1 MKLEEFLEDNAFNLT
16 PEEYNQ
22 ALADLDSLD
31 AKSWID
37 KHAALMQEK
46 TTGWNQVDEVKR
58 SKPLS
63 QRIADAFADSK
74 FNPGRNFKEDVYE
87 SDFSDVPKKDFED
100 ALAKMKQY
108 YDSEV
113 DAREKE
119 YLKEK
124 RKKEVA
130 DWNLVKSALTSDYE
144 KQRYIEDP
152 ESALFGEQAPSLGD
166 AKNTRWGSVADLGL
180 GAVGAAAD
188 ALPGLFSMA
197 GPAVRTFR
205 DIGHKVTDSPYQKSW
220 KDIGKNA
227 IADAGLSAGTAF
239 LPNFMK
245 YKRMAGK
252 GGMIPTDIQNI
263 VDIENT
269 AKAIDAGRDEL
280 SLALADDELL
290 RQLGVKM
297 SEQERRKELYRAFDA
312 MPESPL
318 KKEIEPLLH
327 DVNIDWAKLKA
338 IKDNNAVLAELGRT
352 EAGRNMLR
360 TKVYSGTP
368 SYMVADNADE
378 ASKMTR
384 VNGLSVPITERK
396 QWSDPL
402 SQAIIHSKEL
412 TPLKKTLKPVAVQA
426 EKLLN
431 GNVGG
436 ALLQE
441 SLTATGVRS
450 PRKPETVITPEMRD
464 ELEQIKQSE
473 ARFWEAGFA
482 PKKIEGDPLW
492 EAYNEWK
499 EENKLKNIVK
509 KNILGGR

>member
-16 PEEYNQ
+16 PEEYNE
-22 ALADLDSLD
+22 ARADLDSLD

-46 TTGWNQVDEVKR
+46 TTGWNHVDEVKR

-74 FNPGRNFKEDVYE
+74 FNPGRNFKEDVYDE
-87 SDFSDVPKKDFED
+87 DFSDVPRKDFDE
-100 ALAKMKQY
+100 ALTKMKQY
-108 YDSEV
+108 YDAEV
-113 DAREKE
+113 EAREKE

-152 ESALFGEQAPSLGD
+152 ESALLGEQAPSLGD
-166 AKNTRWGSVADLGL
+166 AEKTRWGSMADLGL
-180 GAVGAAAD
+180 GVAGAAAD
-188 ALPGLFSMA
+188 ALPGWGSMA

-205 DIGHKVTDSPYQKSW
+205 DIGHKVKDSPYQKSW
-220 KDIGKNA
+220 EDIGKNA
-227 IADAGLSAGTAF
+227 LADVGLSASTAW
-239 LPNFMK
+239 LPNFLK
-245 YKRMAGK
+245 QQRMLRK
-252 GGMIPTDIQNI
+252 GGLVPTDIQNI
-263 VDIENT
+263 VDIENS
-269 AKAIDAGRDEL
+269 AKAIHSGFREL
-280 SLALADDELL
+280 ALALADDELL
-290 RQLGVKM
+290 KKLHIKLT
-297 SEQERRKELYRAFDA
+297 EQERRKELYRAFEA
-312 MPESPL
+312 MPESQL

-338 IKDNNAVLAELGRT
+338 IRDNNVVIAELGKN

-368 SYMVADNADE
+368 SYMVANNADE
-378 ASKMTR
+378 ARKMVN
-384 VNGLSVPITERK
+384 VNGLAVPITERK

-402 SQAIIHSKEL
+402 SQAIIHSEEL
-412 TPLKKTLKPVAVQA
+412 TPLKKTLKPLAVQA
-426 EKLLN
+426 DKFLI

-436 ALLQE
+436 AFLQE
-441 SLTATGVRS
+441 TKTASGARS
-450 PRKPETVITPEMRD
+450 PLKPEKVITPEMRD

-509 KNILGGR
+509 KNILRGR

>member
-1 MKLEEFLEDNAFNLT
+1 MNIEEFLEENVYNLT
-16 PEEYNQ
+16 PEEYNE

-37 KHAALMQEK
+37 KHSALMQEK

-63 QRIADAFADSK
+63 QRIVDAFADSK
-74 FNPGRNFKEDVYE
+74 FNPGKNFKQDVYE
-87 SDFSDVPKKDFED
+87 ADFSDVPKKDFD
-100 ALAKMKQY
+100 AALAKMKQY

-113 DAREKE
+113 EAREKE

-166 AKNTRWGSVADLGL
+166 AKNTRWGSMADLGL

-188 ALPGLFSMA
+188 ALPGWGSMA

-220 KDIGKNA
+220 EDIGKNA
-227 IADAGLSAGTAF
+227 MVDVGLTASTAW
-239 LPNFMK
+239 LPNFRK
-245 YKRMAGK
+245 QQRMLGK
-252 GGMIPTDIQNI
+252 GGLVPTDIKNI
-263 VDIENT
+263 VDIEN
-269 AKAIDAGRDEL
+269 AANLNASALKAYQDVISNIPKNA
-280 SLALADDELL
+280 SAA
-290 RQLGVKM
+290 
-297 SEQERRKELYRAFDA
+297 ERAAATRIAVGQ
-312 MPESPL
+312 MPDSPL
-318 KKEIEPLLH
+318 KQQLTPLVS
-327 DVNIDWAKLKA
+327 DVNLDMAEINSIILNAGTDFE
-338 IKDNNAVLAELGRT
+338 NAVSREGRERLRNAVKDDNVVTWSASENKSRLVPSNKKTLSPLEL
-352 EAGRNMLR
+352 
-360 TKVYSGTP
+360 KIVQTP
-368 SYMVADNADE
+368 
-378 ASKMTR
+378 
-384 VNGLSVPITERK
+384 
-396 QWSDPL
+396 
-402 SQAIIHSKEL
+402 EL
-412 TPLKKTLKPVAVQA
+412 TPFRERILKPLAVQA
-426 EKLLN
+426 DKFLT

-436 ALLQE
+436 AVLQE
-441 SLTATGVRS
+441 TKTATGARS
-450 PRKPETVITPEMRD
+450 PLKPKTVITPEMRD

>member
-1 MKLEEFLEDNAFNLT
+1 MNIEEFLEENVYNLT

-46 TTGWNQVDEVKR
+46 TTGWNKVDEVKR

-74 FNPGRNFKEDVYE
+74 FNPGRNFKEDVYDE
-87 SDFSDVPKKDFED
+87 DFSDVPKKDFD
-100 ALAKMKQY
+100 AALAKMKQY

-113 DAREKE
+113 EAREKE

-152 ESALFGEQAPSLGD
+152 ESALFGEQAPTWGD
-166 AKNTRWGSVADLGL
+166 AKNTRWGSMADLGL
-180 GAVGAAAD
+180 GVAGAAAD
-188 ALPGLFSMA
+188 ALPGWGSMA

-220 KDIGKNA
+220 EDIGKNA
-227 IADAGLSAGTAF
+227 MVDVGLSASTAW
-239 LPNFMK
+239 LPNFRQQQ
-245 YKRMAGK
+245 RMLGK
-252 GGMIPTDIQNI
+252 GGLVPKDIQNI
-263 VDIENT
+263 VDIEN
-269 AKAIDAGRDEL
+269 AANLNASALKAYHDVISTIPKNA
-280 SLALADDELL
+280 S
-290 RQLGVKM
+290 
-297 SEQERRKELYRAFDA
+297 KEEMAAATRYAVGQ

-318 KKEIEPLLH
+318 KQQLTPLVS
-327 DVNIDWAKLKA
+327 DVNLDMAEINSIILNAGNDFSNAINREGRERLRKA
-338 IKDNNAVLAELGRT
+338 
-352 EAGRNMLR
+352 
-360 TKVYSGTP
+360 
-368 SYMVADNADE
+368 VADDNVVTWS
-378 ASKMTR
+378 ASENKSRLVPSNKKT
-384 VNGLSVPITERK
+384 LS
-396 QWSDPL
+396 PL
-402 SQAIIHSKEL
+402 ELKIVQTPEL
-412 TPLKKTLKPVAVQA
+412 TPFREKVLKPLSVQA
-426 EKLLN
+426 DKFLT
-431 GNVGG
+431 GDVGG
-436 ALLQE
+436 AFLQE
-441 SLTATGVRS
+441 TKTATGARS
-450 PRKPETVITPEMRD
+450 PLKPEVVITPEMRD
-464 ELEQIKQSE
+464 ELERIKQSE

-482 PKKIEGDPLW
+482 PKKIDGDPMW

>member
-1 MKLEEFLEDNAFNLT
+1 MNIEEFLEENVYNLT

-74 FNPGRNFKEDVYE
+74 FNPGKNFKQDVYE
-87 SDFSDVPKKDFED
+87 ADFSDVPKKDFD
-100 ALAKMKQY
+100 AALAKMKQY

-113 DAREKE
+113 EAREKE

-166 AKNTRWGSVADLGL
+166 AKNTRWGSIADLGL
-180 GAVGAAAD
+180 GVAGAAAD
-188 ALPGLFSMA
+188 ALPGWGSMA

-220 KDIGKNA
+220 EDIGKNA
-227 IADAGLSAGTAF
+227 MVDVGLSASTAW
-239 LPNFMK
+239 LPNFRQQQ
-245 YKRMAGK
+245 RMLGK
-252 GGMIPTDIQNI
+252 GGLVPKDIQNI
-263 VDIENT
+263 VDIENA
-269 AKAIDAGRDEL
+269 AKAIEAGSDEL
-280 SLALADDELL
+280 TLALADDELL

-297 SEQERRKELYRAFDA
+297 SEQERRKELYRAFEA
-312 MPESPL
+312 MPESQL

-338 IKDNNAVLAELGRT
+338 IRTNNAVLAEAAKT
-352 EAGRNMLR
+352 ESGRNMVR
-360 TKVYSGTP
+360 SKVYSGTTP
-368 SYMVADNADE
+368 HMVADNVDE
-378 ASKMTR
+378 ASKLVN
-384 VNGLSVPITERK
+384 VNGLTFPMKERK
-396 QWSDPL
+396 QWSDQL

-412 TPLKKTLKPVAVQA
+412 TPIKKTLKPLAVQA
-426 EKLLN
+426 DKFLT
-431 GNVGG
+431 GDVGG
-436 ALLQE
+436 AFLQE
-441 SLTATGVRS
+441 TKTVTGARS
-450 PRKPETVITPEMRD
+450 PRKPEVVITPEMRD
-464 ELEQIKQSE
+464 ELERIKQSE

-482 PKKIEGDPLW
+482 PKKIEGDPMW